1 MAFKT
6 AVGKKTTISKPAAGT
21 LKTISSAT
29 SKVGI
34 TISKQ
39 SKSESDSV
47 DRLDNAPPAEIVA
60 ISDFNRIYAS
70 GATLG
75 KAGKTPYGLYYDA
88 LKSIHSLST
97 EDVKHIVEKALSS
110 DVAAQ
115 WETLRAAVESDQI
128 NAADLVN
135 DLAQFLDGV
144 ERAENSL
151 DFGRS
156 TDETITTAARDYLAS
171 RLKPYEKKPEN
182 RSFDPKIILND
193 EFENDNNSEM
203 LKKMIGILREALTFE
218 NEKSYNDFIASVSQ
232 KRENDLNAP
241 DGKLAWEYIDGLPD
255 STTDRLA
262 ACAELISHILSVS
275 SGIVKVQNDPISEKI
290 SFKPSR
296 LTSIFE
302 GTESRAIPGKTIGSS
317 PVPFKKTLDKVGPP
331 SLTVS
336 LSLLQFDGRDGK
348 PVIPVEVDD
357 PPKGSTYRSG
367 PTALIRNPIL
377 DGEFTFSDLQKF
389 SDKFEESRGDIE
401 TYLNLMIG
409 QADPTNNLTPVEI
422 LRIIIRNFADGLD
435 YSAKS
440 FDSMLQLLA
449 MKFSTGGDIF
459 GGRDSAAAY
468 PRQHILRSATRIKF
482 YQLKSVDITS
492 TDSDEGSFNQTLAT
506 TRTSKDSTS
515 LKSDADVT
523 TSQITSLSVGS
534 NVPAR
539 TALGRRVIARL
550 ASVSPPANEVSAALY
565 TRITTRSS
573 RNAMSRQDINNKI
586 SSKTRELDNLKEKKA
601 AAERELIAAV
611 GVSVYAALLT
621 GGLSSLAGGGVV
633 VNNAI
638 KKLKFYTDKVDAA
651 NEEIND
657 LRQLLRDAVT
667 FLPSDAARISLEESQ
682 KKTSGN
688 FFSQI
693 VKAYNEIVEAAES
706 RLPTD
711 ELMTNDSGVTKYGN
725 LDEFGLMSLVV
736 ECFVQLATL
745 AQVSSEVD
753 SRTNINSFRPSKGAV
768 KSLRSDLIT
777 LTTSDDEAELGEI
790 ECDVGDPA
798 RLAILKLASKQRR
811 VQDTLAYLFAFSQVL
826 NESTDELISKTSDLL
841 ADASRRRLI
850 DTADG
855 RKLIS
860 SLTTQQIVYRRSLLE
875 RYSAKSDFGYVPSR
889 VAYSQPEDTALDQLL
904 ASPDFSSRLSENK
917 RIVTLAVPTGVIN
930 NEKRYVEKSI
940 GEINRSGMLEII
952 VSRKDHELDDLI
964 FKEKVFLF
972 DPQLFVFPGSFDD
985 LASQRSSSDSDIALS
1000 IAKRSKF
1007 SLHDRVD
1014 SVILNYAD
1022 LKSNPR
1028 YSSLTSKQIDE
1039 IARNTVLSYLMETYL
1054 FKLCGSLFDECVSV
1068 SINSS
1073 PSQSGIAAVSSLA
1086 GLRLPDVILPS
1097 AENIRSLIDSEGEI
1111 MVDGSSSTL
1120 TTGDKELI
1128 ANLMS
1133 SQLLRSDTLTNRVF
1147 ASSKF
1152 DRVLSVVVD
1161 PDEFEI
1167 DRSQSIK
1174 QNGSAAR
1181 SMLDS
1186 LRKQGLL
1193 VQKGSSITIRPRDPL
1208 AGGFSIGSLY
1218 CQFIPHTISSEGGTL
1233 LRLAK
1238 QGLTSRLASLPS
1250 VGLTSRI
1257 TSTLKISG
1265 KSSKSITKSSK
1276 SKKIAR

>member
-6 AVGKKTTISKPAAGT
+6 GVGKKTTISKPAAGT
-21 LKTISSAT
+21 LKSISSAT
-29 SKVGI
+29 SKVGVLA
-34 TISKQ
+34 SKQ
-39 SKSESDSV
+39 SKSESDSI
-47 DRLDNAPPAEIVA
+47 DRLDNASPAEIVA

-88 LKSIHSLST
+88 LKSLHSIST
-97 EDVKHIVEKALSS
+97 EDVKYVVDKALSS

-115 WETLRAAVESDQI
+115 WEVLRASVEGDQA
-128 NAADLVN
+128 NAIDLVN
-135 DLAQFLDGV
+135 DLAQFLDSV
-144 ERAENSL
+144 ERAESSL
-151 DFGRS
+151 DFGRVI
-156 TDETITTAARDYLAS
+156 DERTTTFARDYLTNK
-171 RLKPYEKKPEN
+171 LKTYEKKPEN
-182 RSFDPKIILND
+182 RNFDPKNILGD
-193 EFENDNNSEM
+193 DFENDRNSEI

-218 NEKSYNDFIASVSQ
+218 SETSYNDFIAGVSQ

-241 DGKLAWEYIDGLPD
+241 DGNFAWEYIDGLPD
-255 STTDRLA
+255 STSDRMA
-262 ACAELISHILSVS
+262 ACAELISHVLSVS
-275 SGIVKVQNDPISEKI
+275 AGITKVQNDPISEKI

-302 GTESRAIPGKTIGSS
+302 GTESKVIPGKMIGPA
-317 PVPFKKTLDKVGPP
+317 PVPFRKTLDKVGPP
-331 SLTVS
+331 SSTVS

-357 PPKGSTYRSG
+357 PPRGSEYRSG

-377 DGEFTFSDLQKF
+377 DGEFKFSDLQKF
-389 SDKFEESRGDIE
+389 SDKFDESRGDIE
-401 TYLNLMIG
+401 SYLNLMIG
-409 QADPTNNLTPVEI
+409 QTDPANNLTPVEV
-422 LRIIIRNFADGLD
+422 LRIIIKNFADGLD

-449 MKFSTGGDIF
+449 MKFSTGGITF
-459 GGRDSAAAY
+459 GGRDSASAH
-468 PRQHILRSATRIKF
+468 PRQHILRSAARIKF

-492 TDSDEGSFNQTLAT
+492 TDSDEGSFNQTLST
-506 TRTSKDSTS
+506 TRTSKDSSS
-515 LKSDADVT
+515 LKSNADVT

-534 NVPAR
+534 TVPGR
-539 TALGRRVIARL
+539 IALGKRVIARL
-550 ASVSPPANEVSAALY
+550 AGDSPPSDEVAAALY

-573 RNAMSRQDINNKI
+573 HNAMSKQDINNRI
-586 SSKTRELDNLKEKKA
+586 SDKSKELNNLKEKKA

-611 GVSVYAALLT
+611 GVSVYAALLS
-621 GGLSSLAGGGVV
+621 GGLSALAGGGIVA
-633 VNNAI
+633 NNAI
-638 KKLKFYTDKVDAA
+638 KKLKFYSDKVDAA

-667 FLPSDAARISLEESQ
+667 FLPGDAARTSLEESQ

-693 VKAYNEIVEAAES
+693 VKSYNEIVEAAEA

-711 ELMTNDSGVTKYGN
+711 ELMTNDNGVTRYGN

-736 ECFVQLATL
+736 ECFVQLAAL
-745 AQVSSEVD
+745 AQVSSEID
-753 SRTNINSFRPSKGAV
+753 SRANINSFRPSKGAV

-777 LTTSDDEAELGEI
+777 LTANDDETELGEI

-798 RLAILKLASKQRR
+798 RLAILKLATKQRR
-811 VQDTLAYLFAFSQVL
+811 VQDTLAYFSAFSQVL
-826 NESTDELISKTSDLL
+826 NESTDELVSKTSDLL

-850 DTADG
+850 DTNDG
-855 RKLIS
+855 RRLVS
-860 SLTTQQIVYRRSLLE
+860 TLTTQQIVYRRSLLE
-875 RYSAKSDFGYVPSR
+875 RYSAKPDAGYISSR
-889 VAYSQPEDTALDQLL
+889 VAYSRSEDMTLDQLL

-917 RIVTLAVPTGVIN
+917 RIVTLAVPAGVIN
-930 NEKRYVEKSI
+930 NEKRYIEKSI
-940 GEINRSGMLEII
+940 GEINRSGMLEVV

-972 DPQLFVFPGSFDD
+972 DPQLFMFPGSFDD
-985 LASQRSSSDSDIALS
+985 LISQRSSSDSDIALS

-1007 SLHDRVD
+1007 SLHDRIESKTLTYVD
-1014 SVILNYAD
+1014 LR
-1022 LKSNPR
+1022 SNPR

-1054 FKLCGSLFDECVSV
+1054 FKLCGSLFDECISLNISSFPSRAGVS
-1068 SINSS
+1068 
-1073 PSQSGIAAVSSLA
+1073 AVSSLA
-1086 GLRLPDVILPS
+1086 GLNLPDVILPS
-1097 AENIRSLIDSEGEI
+1097 AAQIESLIDSDGEI
-1111 MVDGSSSTL
+1111 TVDGSSGVL

-1128 ANLMS
+1128 ASLLS
-1133 SQLLRSDTLTNRVF
+1133 SLLLRSDTLTDRIF

-1152 DRVLSVVVD
+1152 DRVLSIVVD

-1167 DRSQSIK
+1167 DRAQSIK

-1181 SMLDS
+1181 SMLES

-1193 VQKGSSITIRPRDPL
+1193 IQKGSSITIRPRDPL
-1208 AGGFSIGSLY
+1208 NGGFSIGSLY
-1218 CQFIPHTISSEGGTL
+1218 CQFIPHTVSSEDGTL

-1238 QGLTSRLASLPS
+1238 QGLTSRLTSLPS
-1250 VGLTSRI
+1250 IGLTSKPQT
-1257 TSTLKISG
+1257 TSKISG
-1265 KSSKSITKSSK
+1265 KSSKSITKSNK
-1276 SKKIAR
+1276 SKKITR